1 MEKSRRIIGLPVI
14 VIPGEKELGFVKDV
28 VYNSKEKQV
37 KAVIIEKMEGKSG
50 TGLIM
55 LEDINEI
62 SSDGILINK
71 ENEKRIEQYHY
82 KKGNKNYNKSKTKKT
97 LKIGCSEQLKEI
109 KDTKIYS
116 KSGNEL
122 GVVKDV
128 LFDYRTGNIEGVE
141 ISDGIFQDLME
152 GRKIIPLIGKYEFRE
167 DGLLVDNDAVEEI
180 IDTGG
185 GIKNKLFGESKIYL
199 P

>member
-71 ENEKRIEQYHY
+71 ENEKRIEQYRY

-141 ISDGIFQDLME
+141 ISDGILQDLME
-152 GRKIIPLIGKYEFRE
+152 GRKIIPLIGKYEFGE